1 MNLEELKN
9 NTLVSNI
16 VKTIL
21 DNDNYYK
28 NCEESMRKIYADN
41 KIDSK
46 DIPIILNLL
55 VSTYNN
61 YSTFSIDKKD
71 IKEVFILLFIEMIER
86 LEWTDNVNLEEIIN
100 LLSPQIDL
108 LLITININTECIE
121 KCKNF
126 LCCASKNKTNP
137 VDPARP

>member
-1 MNLEELKN
+1 LKN

-28 NCEESMRKIYADN
+28 NCEVSIRKIYADN

-46 DIPIILNLL
+46 DIPVILNLL

-86 LEWTDNVNLEEIIN
+86 LEWTDTINLEETIN

-108 LLITININTECIE
+108 LLITINTNIACIE
-121 KCKNF
+121 KCKKLF
-126 LCCASKNKTNP
+126 CCASKNTNTLP
-137 VDPARP
+137 NQP

>member
-1 MNLEELKN
+1 MNIEELKN

-41 KIDSK
+41 KIDSN

-71 IKEVFILLFIEMIER
+71 IKEVLILIFIEMIER
-86 LEWTDNVNLEEIIN
+86 LEWTYNINLEETIN

-108 LLITININTECIE
+108 LLITINTNTECIE
-121 KCKNF
+121 KCKRF
-126 LCCASKNKTNP
+126 FCCASKNKT
-137 VDPARP
+137 DPARP

>member
-1 MNLEELKN
+1 MNLDIIKK
-9 NTLVSNI
+9 NTLISSI

-21 DNDNYYK
+21 DNDNYYEICK
-28 NCEESMRKIYADN
+28 ESMLKIYEDSI
-41 KIDSK
+41 IDSK

-61 YSTFSIDKKD
+61 ISTFSIDKND

-86 LEWTDNVNLEEIIN
+86 LGWIDSINIEDIID

-108 LLITININTECIE
+108 LLISINTNIKCIE
-121 KCKNF
+121 KCKKLFN
-126 LCCASKNKTNP
+126 CVYNKHGQE
-137 VDPARP
+137 RP